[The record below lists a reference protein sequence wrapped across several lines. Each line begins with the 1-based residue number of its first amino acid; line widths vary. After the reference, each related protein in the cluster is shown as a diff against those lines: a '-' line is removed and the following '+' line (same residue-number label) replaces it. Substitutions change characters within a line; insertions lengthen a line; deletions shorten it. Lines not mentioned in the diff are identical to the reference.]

1 VDTPVEVIELS
12 VAEYWL
18 LSCKRC
24 PGEKGLAMKE
34 NAGSVGDK
42 PHFHLKIHTGRYTH
56 SLALM
61 SLLAERAIL
70 GIHLTPKCDWQ
81 MKSFNFDSKSES
93 RKRAVRGGVVP
104 MRLASHLP

>member
-70 GIHLTPKCDWQ
+70 GIHPTP
-81 MKSFNFDSKSES
+81 
-93 RKRAVRGGVVP
+93 
-104 MRLASHLP
+104 